1 MTNAH
6 HAITDFAD
14 AHNLKDSP
22 RTTCVACI
30 VQDNIAY
37 WAHAGDS
44 RLYLMRDGRV
54 LLHTR
59 DHSRVQLLKDQG
71 VINEAQAAVHP
82 DRNKVY
88 SCLGGRKTPEIEFS
102 RKTPLEAGDV
112 LALCTDGVW
121 GVIPGE
127 MLAVALKTDNL
138 MQAVPMLLGQ
148 ADIRGGPNADNLS
161 IVAVRWEDSYR
172 EEGSSPSSV
181 VLDAID
187 VARHRHHQTRRL
199 RPQPELQDRALRGR
213 DRTRDRRNPFNH
225 SEVLQIGIFMRPS
238 QRKTVTNAPRAH
250 HPQLH
255 PATPRVRC
263 SSKWATR
270 KYCAL
275 PALKNRCRPSCAA
288 KVRAGSPPNTACCR
302 ARRTRAARAEAAK
315 GKQSGRT
322 QEIQRPDRPLAARRD
337 RPQGARRTPDHA
349 RLRRA
354 AGRRRHALR
363 VDHRCLAGAARRLR
377 LPRRPRTSLRRAH
390 CSITSRRFRSA
401 STKANWCSTSIT
413 PRIPTAIPT

>member
-1 MTNAH
+1 MKFTIYQESRPGKRANNEDRLAHCYSRDALLMVVADGMGGHYYGEIAAQIAVQSLVESFQREATPAIADPFLFLQKAMTNAH

-14 AHNLKDSP
+14 THNLNDSP

-44 RLYLMRDGRV
+44 RLYLMRDGKV
-54 LLHTR
+54 LIHTR

-88 SCLGGRKTPEIEFS
+88 SCLGGRKAPEIEFS

-127 MLAVALKTDNL
+127 MLAVALKTGNL
-138 MQAVPMLLGQ
+138 MQAVPMLLSQ

-181 VLDAID
+181 VSTQLMSRDTVTTKLDAF
-187 VARHRHHQTRRL
+187 
-199 RPQPELQDRALRGR
+199 G
-213 DRTRDRRNPFNH
+213 RNPNYKTEL
-225 SEVLQIGIFMRPS
+225 SEEEIE
-238 QRKTVTNAPRAH
+238 RAIDEIRSTI
-250 HPQLH
+250 QKY
-255 PATPRVRC
+255 
-263 SSKWATR
+263 SK
-270 KYCAL
+270 
-275 PALKNRCRPSCAA
+275 
-288 KVRAGSPPNTACCR
+288 
-302 ARRTRAARAEAAK
+302 
-315 GKQSGRT
+315 
-322 QEIQRPDRPLAARRD
+322 
-337 RPQGARRTPDHA
+337 
-349 RLRRA
+349 
-354 AGRRRHALR
+354 
-363 VDHRCLAGAARRLR
+363 
-377 LPRRPRTSLRRAH
+377 
-390 CSITSRRFRSA
+390 
-401 STKANWCSTSIT
+401 
-413 PRIPTAIPT
+413 